1 MRVLSVAIL
10 LLLVAATAVTLRAG
24 DDGRVADRPT
34 EPAQKRPAPP
44 TLIDVA
50 PVEGTVEGTVET
62 LERVRLHPG
71 LDSLDASE
79 AARARK
85 TAAPR

>member
-10 LLLVAATAVTLRAG
+10 LLMVAATAVTLRAG

-50 PVEGTVEGTVET
+50 PVEGTVET

>member
-50 PVEGTVEGTVET
+50 PVEGTVET

>member
-1 MRVLSVAIL
+1 MRVLSVAIM

-24 DDGRVADRPT
+24 DDGRVADGPT

-50 PVEGTVEGTVET
+50 PVEGTVET

>member
-10 LLLVAATAVTLRAG
+10 LLLLAATAVTLRAG
-24 DDGRVADRPT
+24 EDGRVADRPT

-50 PVEGTVEGTVET
+50 PVEGTVET